1 MVGGVSRETW
11 GQVIRGFVGSTLAA
25 RAELSEAWV
34 SALRAGVLSFAS
46 PKESSQRKG
55 DPWVGAAQAKRENL
69 ACCGRRPKKGK
80 NQNGTLSAPEGL
92 PGPLRGAEQ
101 RRGVGG
107 LRLALSEP
115 QASLAS
121 RPTSRVAQ
129 GTRVAGTD
137 PGVAFFLATFSW
149 PHKKKY
155 ARASSAEPCVSENNH
170 THQKTQSL
178 TPSTKTAPEPR
189 NPTPYRTAAS
199 APVRIPG
206 TASSALRLPARHH
219 QVVQACVPA

>member
-1 MVGGVSRETW
+1 M
-11 GQVIRGFVGSTLAA
+11 GSALEA
-25 RAELSEAWV
+25 RAYFLFDGKKKVAKEKATPG
-34 SALRAGVLSFAS
+34 SAPTAMKKS
-46 PKESSQRKG
+46 
-55 DPWVGAAQAKRENL
+55 
-69 ACCGRRPKKGK
+69 ACCGRPPKMGK
-80 NQNGTLSAPEGL
+80 NQIHGTRSAPDGL
-92 PGPLRGAEQ
+92 PGSLRGAEQ
-101 RRGVGG
+101 RRVVGG

-155 ARASSAEPCVSENNH
+155 ARASSAEPCVSENND